1 MADYDATVAS
11 DQSYDNDTMIQCWN
25 TSDHSCW
32 DVPGLRWGGP
42 VTMDKYLFSEH
53 IYCAWCHTNIHNCA
67 ERDGLLVMSLHWSG
81 WMVTQMWGLDGTDGS
96 TNSFRDGFLFKY
108 CCYSRLFILFA
119 PSEPVQSFQYLTKE
133 AWKLYSGVKHN
144 TLPSQCGH
152 PAIHQ
157 LSTISTSH
165 FHHV

>member
-1 MADYDATVAS
+1 MLQWYNAGTPQITAAEMSQVS
-11 DQSYDNDTMIQCWN
+11 DEEDLSQWINIYFLSTFI
-25 TSDHSCW
+25 
-32 DVPGLRWGGP
+32 VRG
-42 VTMDKYLFSEH
+42 VTQ
-53 IYCAWCHTNIHNCA
+53 IYNCA
-67 ERDGLLVMSLHWSG
+67 KRDGLLVMSLHWSG
-81 WMVTQMWGLDGTDGS
+81 WMVTQMWGLDGSDGS

-152 PAIHQ
+152 SAIHQ

-165 FHHV
+165 FHHTCRNIHRNKV